1 MRLLERENFTAL
13 FREDLPIY
21 TKIKDQVPTRYT
33 STANVTN
40 SLVGDG
46 CTMAGTVENCIIFR
60 GVTIEPGAVGASEV
74 IGTEGHGHGA
84 RAANVPSNAQ
94 KLRTFA
100 LVSTL
105 LSSAVTGLGAY
116 LGHGPSSFMYI
127 CAIGTL
133 LDAMIVFSAHAV
145 KRALDRA

>member
-1 MRLLERENFTAL
+1 MDAKSKGLKIFCLISLFFGLAEIVSGFVLQAPMGVSIMTAFTPMAAGVL
-13 FREDLPIY
+13 
-21 TKIKDQVPTRYT
+21 
-33 STANVTN
+33 
-40 SLVGDG
+40 SLVL
-46 CTMAGTVENCIIFR
+46 
-60 GVTIEPGAVGASEV
+60 GV
-74 IGTEGHGHGA
+74 HGA

-100 LVSTL
+100 LVITL
-105 LSSAVTGLGAY
+105 LSCAVTGLAAY
-116 LGHGPSSFMYI
+116 LGHGPSSFMYV